1 MHNRKIRAGYLRE
14 RIDLTKFK
22 HSITSRVRTYDVDRQ
37 NIVHNA
43 VYLYWLEVGR
53 VEYFR
58 ALGLPIDVQTFITKH
73 HFVVA
78 HVEIDYLGA
87 ARFDEEY
94 EVLTRTTFMKN
105 SSFGM
110 EQVIRLTSG
119 EVLLLASAVIVHLNP
134 ARQISERIPDSYRKL
149 VREFEGDDVAMLN
162 DEEAQQE
169 REQK

>member
-1 MHNRKIRAGYLRE
+1 MRDMHKRNVRADDLRG
-14 RIDLTKFK
+14 RIDLSKFK
-22 HSITSRVRTYDVDRQ
+22 HNIASRVRTYDVDRQ

-58 ALGLPIDVQTFITKH
+58 ALGLPIDGQTFITKH

-78 HVEIDYLGA
+78 HVDIDYLGA
-87 ARFDEEY
+87 ARFDNEY

-110 EQVIRLTSG
+110 EQIIRLVSG
-119 EVLLLASAVIVHLNP
+119 EVLLIARAVIVNLNP
-134 ARQISERIPDSYRKL
+134 ARQTSERIPDSYRKL
-149 VREFEGDDVAMLN
+149 VVEFEGADVLMAG
-162 DEEAQQE
+162 DEDQA
-169 REQK
+169 

>member
-1 MHNRKIRAGYLRE
+1 MRDMHNRKVRAEDLRE
-14 RIDLTKFK
+14 RIDLSKFK

-78 HVEIDYLGA
+78 HVEINYLGA

-105 SSFGM
+105 SSFGI
-110 EQVIRLTSG
+110 EQIIRLTNG
-119 EVLLLASAVIVHLNP
+119 DILLHASAVIVHLNP
-134 ARQISERIPDSYRKL
+134 ARRISERIPDSYRKL
-149 VREFEGDDVAMLN
+149 VREFEGEDTVMVA
-162 DEEAQQE
+162 EEQAE
-169 REQK
+169 G

>member
-1 MHNRKIRAGYLRE
+1 MKEHIRKISAGDLRE
-14 RIDLTKFK
+14 NIDLSKFK

-53 VEYFR
+53 IEYFR
-58 ALGLPIDVQTFITKH
+58 ALGLPIDAQTFITKH

-78 HVEIDYLGA
+78 HVEVDYLGA
-87 ARFDEEY
+87 ACFDDEY

-110 EQVIRLTSG
+110 EQLVRLVSG
-119 EVLLLASAVIVHLNP
+119 NVLLHAKAVIVNLNP
-134 ARQISERIPDSYRKL
+134 ARQTSERITDSYRKL
-149 VREFEGDDVAMLN
+149 VREFEGGDVQMLA
-162 DEEAQQE
+162 EEAQA
-169 REQK
+169 

>member
-1 MHNRKIRAGYLRE
+1 MHNRNIRVDDLRE
-14 RIDLTKFK
+14 KIDLSKFR

-58 ALGLPIDVQTFITKH
+58 TIGLPIDAQTFITKH

-78 HVEIDYLGA
+78 HVDINYLGA
-87 ARFDEEY
+87 ARFDDEY

-110 EQVIRLTSG
+110 EQLIRLTNG
-119 EVLLLASAVIVHLNP
+119 DVLLIASAVIVNLNP
-134 ARQISERIPDSYRKL
+134 ARQTSERIPDSYRKL
-149 VREFEGDDVAMLN
+149 VRELEGADVNMLDDSEKA
-162 DEEAQQE
+162 
-169 REQK
+169 

>member
-1 MHNRKIRAGYLRE
+1 MHNRKVHADDLRE
-14 RIDLTKFK
+14 ALDLSKFK

-78 HVEIDYLGA
+78 HVDINYLGA
-87 ARFDEEY
+87 ARFDDEY

-110 EQVIRLTSG
+110 EQIIRLTTG
-119 EVLLLASAVIVHLNP
+119 EVLLIANAVIVNLNP
-134 ARQISERIPDSYRKL
+134 ARQTSERIPDSYRKL
-149 VREFEGDDVAMLN
+149 VREFEGADVHMLS
-162 DEEAQQE
+162 DA
-169 REQK
+169 EQA